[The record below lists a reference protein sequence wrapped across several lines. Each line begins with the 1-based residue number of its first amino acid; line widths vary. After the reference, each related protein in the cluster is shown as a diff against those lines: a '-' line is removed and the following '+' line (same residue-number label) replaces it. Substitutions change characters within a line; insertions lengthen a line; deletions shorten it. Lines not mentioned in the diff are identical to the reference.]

1 MGLHSVKTK
10 IRSRLL
16 HYLFSVFFIGAT
28 AIACIPLAKTQGYH
42 VVSFLLLFVVSLLSL
57 FLSVGPVVVASTV
70 AAIIWNYFF
79 IPPHLTFHID
89 KTEDILIFGLFF
101 IIALINGVMHTR
113 IRNQEKITREREQRT
128 HALFQLTKELS
139 VASGIDEVIK
149 VSEQH
154 TCNYFRFT
162 PIFLIYDDNQSL
174 ELKSKIKKEEELT
187 TLEKAGAQRVTA
199 ESKQT
204 IIDSGISQHPKLSI
218 LQPIKGSKMNLGVI
232 IIRTNDPAFDQ
243 KENLWDAFLTQ
254 IINALER
261 EFLAEL
267 ARKVSF
273 LNESDRL
280 YRTLF
285 NSISH
290 EFRIPVAAIMGA
302 ADSLLNETKFP
313 TIQKALSQE
322 IITASLRLNRLIE
335 NLLNMSRLESGHLSV
350 RLDWHDLND
359 LFNKVTDDLKEEL
372 KPYDLDII
380 IPENFPL
387 VRIDFGLMEQVL
399 YNILHNATQYTNPET
414 LIKLLADYTD
424 GILTITIKDHG
435 IGFPE
440 ERLPYV
446 FEKFF
451 KASHNQTGGLGLGL
465 SIAKG
470 FVQAHGGQIM
480 VENNENGG
488 ASFIIKLPTELPG
501 FISI

>member
-1 MGLHSVKTK
+1 
-10 IRSRLL
+10 
-16 HYLFSVFFIGAT
+16 
-28 AIACIPLAKTQGYH
+28 
-42 VVSFLLLFVVSLLSL
+42 
-57 FLSVGPVVVASTV
+57 
-70 AAIIWNYFF
+70 
-79 IPPHLTFHID
+79 
-89 KTEDILIFGLFF
+89 
-101 IIALINGVMHTR
+101 
-113 IRNQEKITREREQRT
+113 
-128 HALFQLTKELS
+128 
-139 VASGIDEVIK
+139 
-149 VSEQH
+149 
-154 TCNYFRFT
+154 
-162 PIFLIYDDNQSL
+162 
-174 ELKSKIKKEEELT
+174 
-187 TLEKAGAQRVTA
+187 
-199 ESKQT
+199 
-204 IIDSGISQHPKLSI
+204 
-218 LQPIKGSKMNLGVI
+218 
-232 IIRTNDPAFDQ
+232 
-243 KENLWDAFLTQ
+243 
-254 IINALER
+254 
-261 EFLAEL
+261 
-267 ARKVSF
+267 
-273 LNESDRL
+273 
-280 YRTLF
+280 
-285 NSISH
+285 
-290 EFRIPVAAIMGA
+290 MGA

-372 KPYDLDII
+372 KPFDLDII